1 MNASKQVPIIL
12 LIILAVLLTA
22 CGQQPAP
29 EPDSV
34 QWENTADP
42 LKMERDYEF
51 PGDLLFVS
59 RATGEIVAL
68 NGKTH
73 QITPIFQFPENSTHR
88 NAVLSKD
95 GKPFLIYYHEGEEN
109 GKEEMFLLTY
119 EGKVTTIEFSLPQDI
134 PPGYSSPRWSTTKW
148 INDEYVQGMLF
159 DEDMID
165 DIVWEVRLYNPY
177 QGDWKSLSD
186 FSAKIKQN
194 KFSSGFTISPDLTRA
209 LYVNDEFE
217 LVFFDLENEK
227 ELWKYS
233 EWDGVFP
240 NGETSTLAG
249 AIWSN
254 DGEHLAVE
262 ITTKCDNSANEYTP
276 AILVMSK
283 DGKIENSIM
292 FGNYQHG
299 LEWSAD
305 DSRLW
310 FYEDRCTTDPTASDC
325 DTRIVI
331 RSIDMK
337 NGLLSDN
344 FELNLDKPPQG
355 NIDISRWNI
364 SPDGRFQV
372 LSLYNSRN
380 IDALEP
386 NRDEI
391 ILFNISDPQL
401 WQMSIDHNSDLFGWS
416 GVHWES
422 P

>member
-1 MNASKQVPIIL
+1 MFSLV
-12 LIILAVLLTA
+12 LIFLAVLLTA

-29 EPDSV
+29 ELDRI

-42 LKMERDYEF
+42 VEMEPDYEF

-73 QITPIFQFPENSTHR
+73 QLTPIFQFPENSTHR

-95 GKPFLIYYHEGEEN
+95 GKTLLIYYHEGEEN

-119 EGKVTTIEFSLPQDI
+119 EGKVTAIEFSLPQDI
-134 PPGYSSPRWSTTKW
+134 PPGFSSPSWRPTKW
-148 INDEYVQGMLF
+148 VNGEYVQGYLF
-159 DEDMID
+159 DKEMMD
-165 DIVWEVRLYNPY
+165 DSDWEVRLYNPY
-177 QGDWKSLSD
+177 EGDWKSLSD

-194 KFSSGFTISPDLTRA
+194 KFSSGFSISPDLTRA
-209 LYVNDEFE
+209 LYVNEEFE
-217 LVFFDLENEK
+217 LVFFDLENEN

-240 NGETSTLAG
+240 NGETSTLVG
-249 AIWSN
+249 AVWSN
-254 DGEHLAVE
+254 DGEHLALELTTIEHIPFILILNRNGKVDHS
-262 ITTKCDNSANEYTP
+262 IT
-276 AILVMSK
+276 
-283 DGKIENSIM
+283 
-292 FGNYQHG
+292 FGTYQHS
-299 LEWSAD
+299 LQWSAD
-305 DSRLW
+305 DSHLW
-310 FYEDRCTTDPTASDC
+310 FYENRCTTDPTARDC

-355 NIDISRWNI
+355 NNDISRWNI

-391 ILFNISDPQL
+391 ILFNISDPRL
-401 WQMSIDHNSDLFGWS
+401 WQIKIDHNSDLFGWS
-416 GVHWES
+416 GVHWEKWH